1 MTHPG
6 DGCELAIAIIETYR
20 GSNGFCRPFRLNRC
34 LSYRYACR
42 PLDLRNA
49 PFKSATHRTT
59 NKFNSL
65 MASHIALPGPVRI
78 LAESKQWRGLP
89 VREVCA
95 KDLYLEL
102 NEHA

>member
-1 MTHPG
+1 MGAREHAKR
-6 DGCELAIAIIETYR
+6 DLSRLHHFYR
-20 GSNGFCRPFRLNRC
+20 SFRLNRC
-34 LSYRYACR
+34 PSYRYTCR
-42 PLDLRNA
+42 PLDLRNP

-78 LAESKQWRGLP
+78 LANSKQWRGLP

-95 KDLYLEL
+95 MDLYLEL